1 MRRIAFLV
9 LVGLGVSGC
18 SLLFPEDPRLGEE
31 TPEACIARFGDPAV
45 DHNGNQFA
53 GLDGAVVVPTFTYD
67 VTNVSAEDLGILFE
81 PGARGSTVSP
91 DTPAVVAEHMERFMG
106 EPVDEKGAFFLQGDP
121 ALYRVRG
128 EVMAVGQAIR
138 AGCERQ
144 MAGMRLIS
152 VDQTLAFESVS
163 TGCPAVTP
171 RGESHQD
178 SVLASE
184 CIRQDEAS
192 D

>member
-45 DHNGNQFA
+45 DHNGTQFA

-106 EPVDEKGAFFLQGDP
+106 ESVDEKGAFFLQGDP

-128 EVMAVGQAIR
+128 EVVAVGQAIR

-171 RGESHQD
+171 PGESHED

-184 CIRQDEAS
+184 CIPQDEAS